1 MIEIILFFL
10 VGYAIILLNPYKIM
24 DYIYAPIILFFC
36 MGGIYLFF
44 STKSTM
50 DLFEFSKQILTYLSI
65 FLIWII
71 LFYVARAVLLY
82 SMRRSFFL
90 VFLFYMVVTA
100 IIYKMGA
107 SPGAADVNDLL
118 QLTRYLIFYIPCLF
132 ADTIEYFVEDAK
144 KTNQT
149 TYILGFLLL
158 LLIVYFFYP
167 IRHTD
172 GRLLIDGKT
181 KLNKSVLS
189 LNLEEVQPL
198 EGFRSLS
205 DKDLE
210 RDTLPAL
217 ELSPDLEW
225 LKDLYLSL
233 KYDFFMIP
241 KDTDQVT
248 GKPLYTYQYGMSFW
262 LYLESEVLAETRDK
276 ALIMSFGSR
285 PSLFYDYNRKQL
297 VIEVTDYVGS
307 EFKQTRVYYS
317 SNILF
322 QKWNH
327 MVMNYVNGQFDLFIN
342 NELVATQSNIS
353 PYINATDLLQ
363 VGSVENSDLGGISQF
378 RYYDTPLSQD
388 KIKKIYSDYKITD

>member
-1 MIEIILFFL
+1 
-10 VGYAIILLNPYKIM
+10 
-24 DYIYAPIILFFC
+24 
-36 MGGIYLFF
+36 
-44 STKSTM
+44 
-50 DLFEFSKQILTYLSI
+50 
-65 FLIWII
+65 
-71 LFYVARAVLLY
+71 
-82 SMRRSFFL
+82 
-90 VFLFYMVVTA
+90 
-100 IIYKMGA
+100 
-107 SPGAADVNDLL
+107 
-118 QLTRYLIFYIPCLF
+118 
-132 ADTIEYFVEDAK
+132 
-144 KTNQT
+144 
-149 TYILGFLLL
+149 
-158 LLIVYFFYP
+158 
-167 IRHTD
+167 
-172 GRLLIDGKT
+172 
-181 KLNKSVLS
+181 
-189 LNLEEVQPL
+189 
-198 EGFRSLS
+198 
-205 DKDLE
+205 
-210 RDTLPAL
+210 
-217 ELSPDLEW
+217 
-225 LKDLYLSL
+225 
-233 KYDFFMIP
+233 MIP